1 MRKEKAIL
9 IKQQG
14 LKWKINSIKIYFDL
28 INSSLK
34 ITEVSFNVW
43 NSDGKVKL
51 NFLDIIIF
59 LINKIVN
66 SPK

>member
-1 MRKEKAIL
+1 MRKEKATL
-9 IKQQG
+9 IKRQV
-14 LKWKINSIKIYFDL
+14 LKWKVNAIKIYFDL

-34 ITEVSFNVW
+34 ITEVSVNVW
-43 NSDGKVKL
+43 NSDGKIKL
-51 NFLDIIIF
+51 NFLDIIMF

>member
-1 MRKEKAIL
+1 MRKEKATL
-9 IKQQG
+9 IKRQG
-14 LKWKINSIKIYFDL
+14 LKWKVNSIKIYFDL

-43 NSDGKVKL
+43 NSDGKIKL

-59 LINKIVN
+59 LINKI
-66 SPK
+66 